1 MTIII
6 IIIIITMA
14 EVAAVAGANSPCL
27 SQFLRCSS
35 SISKKSCTA
44 VSSDGSIV
52 KLTDDDSVDE
62 DDYVDDTMLM
72 KMILC

>member
-1 MTIII
+1 MTCISLSSSSSSL
-6 IIIIITMA
+6 A

-44 VSSDGSIV
+44 VSSEGSIV
-52 KLTDDDSVDE
+52 KLTDDSVDE